1 MTPDWQELELD
12 DALISVLKAAGLNKP
27 AKVQQAALPAAMDD
41 HDLLISSPTGTGKT
55 LAFLLPV
62 LQHMMDF
69 PRKQPGAARALI
81 LAPTRELAEQIYQQA
96 EMFRALTE
104 LSSVVVT
111 GGVNYG
117 SQLSRL
123 EQSHDIVIATPG
135 RLLDLLEAEQYELE
149 AVEWLVID
157 EADRMLDMGFK
168 GVVKDIALHARNR
181 QHAILCS
188 ATIESDGVKAFSRTL
203 LNEPELIEVT
213 PPKRERG
220 KIIEHAYLADTD
232 DHKRQLLMALLK
244 QHSGRS
250 IVFARTR
257 ERVQALASFLQSQDV
272 PVMFLRG
279 DLPHAERQQKIIE
292 FKRRDNAVLVATDVA
307 SRGLDIDDIKLVIN
321 YDLPKQ
327 ADVYVHRIGR
337 TARAGQKG
345 LAISLVEAHDA
356 LLLGKIERYMEHRL
370 DRRVID
376 GLKPQYKFPSTD
388 KKRVKKKKQNKKT
401 KKRR

>member
-1 MTPDWQELELD
+1 
-12 DALISVLKAAGLNKP
+12 
-27 AKVQQAALPAAMDD
+27 
-41 HDLLISSPTGTGKT
+41 
-55 LAFLLPV
+55 
-62 LQHMMDF
+62 
-69 PRKQPGAARALI
+69 
-81 LAPTRELAEQIYQQA
+81 
-96 EMFRALTE
+96 MFRALTE

-123 EQSHDIVIATPG
+123 EQSHDSHRNPRQAI
-135 RLLDLLEAEQYELE
+135 RLISRAYELE

-188 ATIESDGVKAFSRTL
+188 ATIESDGVKAFSHTL

-257 ERVQALASFLQSQDV
+257 ERVQALASFLQSKTCLSCFYV
-272 PVMFLRG
+272 VTYHMLN
-279 DLPHAERQQKIIE
+279 
-292 FKRRDNAVLVATDVA
+292 DNRKSSNLSV
-307 SRGLDIDDIKLVIN
+307 VIT
-321 YDLPKQ
+321 PC
-327 ADVYVHRIGR
+327 
-337 TARAGQKG
+337 
-345 LAISLVEAHDA
+345 
-356 LLLGKIERYMEHRL
+356 
-370 DRRVID
+370 
-376 GLKPQYKFPSTD
+376 
-388 KKRVKKKKQNKKT
+388 
-401 KKRR
+401 

>member
-1 MTPDWQELELD
+1 
-12 DALISVLKAAGLNKP
+12 
-27 AKVQQAALPAAMDD
+27 
-41 HDLLISSPTGTGKT
+41 
-55 LAFLLPV
+55 
-62 LQHMMDF
+62 
-69 PRKQPGAARALI
+69 
-81 LAPTRELAEQIYQQA
+81 
-96 EMFRALTE
+96 
-104 LSSVVVT
+104 
-111 GGVNYG
+111 
-117 SQLSRL
+117 
-123 EQSHDIVIATPG
+123 
-135 RLLDLLEAEQYELE
+135 
-149 AVEWLVID
+149 
-157 EADRMLDMGFK
+157 RMLDMGFK
-168 GVVKDIALHARNR
+168 DVVKDIALHARNR

-188 ATIESDGVKAFSRTL
+188 ATIESDGVKAFSRAL

>member
-1 MTPDWQELELD
+1 M
-12 DALISVLKAAGLNKP
+12 
-27 AKVQQAALPAAMDD
+27 
-41 HDLLISSPTGTGKT
+41 
-55 LAFLLPV
+55 
-62 LQHMMDF
+62 
-69 PRKQPGAARALI
+69 
-81 LAPTRELAEQIYQQA
+81 
-96 EMFRALTE
+96 
-104 LSSVVVT
+104 
-111 GGVNYG
+111 
-117 SQLSRL
+117 
-123 EQSHDIVIATPG
+123 
-135 RLLDLLEAEQYELE
+135 
-149 AVEWLVID
+149 
-157 EADRMLDMGFK
+157 
-168 GVVKDIALHARNR
+168 
-181 QHAILCS
+181 AI
-188 ATIESDGVKAFSRTL
+188 
-203 LNEPELIEVT
+203 
-213 PPKRERG
+213 
-220 KIIEHAYLADTD
+220 
-232 DHKRQLLMALLK
+232 LK